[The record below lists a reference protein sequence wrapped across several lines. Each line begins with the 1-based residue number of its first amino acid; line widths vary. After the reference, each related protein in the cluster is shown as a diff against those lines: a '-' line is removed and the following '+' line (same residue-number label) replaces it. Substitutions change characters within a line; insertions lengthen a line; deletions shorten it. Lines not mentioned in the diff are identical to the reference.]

1 MIAHSFGNGKARGAK
16 NPMKIYTRTGDDG
29 TTALFAGGRVSKA
42 HLRVEAY
49 GTVDELNAALGVVR
63 AQRPASDPWLAQIQH
78 QLFVLGADLATP
90 QSAAASRTIRMDGDT
105 VAWLE
110 GLIDEMTAALP
121 PLTHFILPGGCPA
134 AAHLHIAR
142 TVCRRAERLAVAL
155 AEHEPPGDYVV
166 PYLNRLS
173 DFLFTLARWENAQAS
188 MPDVIWT
195 SE

>member
-1 MIAHSFGNGKARGAK
+1 
-16 NPMKIYTRTGDDG
+16 MKIYTRTGDDG

-49 GTVDELNAALGVVR
+49 GTVDELNAVLGVVR
-63 AQRPASDPWLAQIQH
+63 TLRPAGDAYLAQIQR

-90 QSAAASRTIRMDGDT
+90 QAAAPSRVVRMDAAA

-110 GLIDEMTAALP
+110 ELIDELTAALP

-134 AAHLHIAR
+134 AAHVHIAR

-155 AEHEPPGDYVV
+155 AEHEPLGEQVI

-173 DFLFTLARWENAQAS
+173 DFLFTLARWENAQAGV
-188 MPDVIWT
+188 PDVIWT
-195 SE
+195 SAE